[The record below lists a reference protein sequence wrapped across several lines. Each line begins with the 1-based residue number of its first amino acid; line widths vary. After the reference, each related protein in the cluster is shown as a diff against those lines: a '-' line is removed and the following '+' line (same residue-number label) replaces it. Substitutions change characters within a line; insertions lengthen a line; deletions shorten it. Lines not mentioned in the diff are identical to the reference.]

1 MRNWGTCR
9 FIALMC
15 FLALASGGPA
25 WAQPPVETPAPETA
39 QQSGAELADPEF
51 DSGDSLDL
59 VADLIK
65 PLVLAVV
72 FTTVGLVLFALSI
85 WLIVK
90 LSPFSIRREI
100 EEDQNVALGIIVG
113 DMILGMAIILSAAI
127 LG

>member
-1 MRNWGTCR
+1 MRNWGSCW
-9 FIALMC
+9 FVWLLLL
-15 FLALASGGPA
+15 FVLALGTPSRAEEATGGGLD
-25 WAQPPVETPAPETA
+25 APEA
-39 QQSGAELADPEF
+39 A
-51 DSGDSLDL
+51 SLD
-59 VADLIK
+59 VTADIVK

-72 FTTVGLVLFALSI
+72 FTGLGLLLFALSI

-113 DMILGMAIILSAAI
+113 AMILGMAIILSAAI